1 MEKANEIFFSEHGLT
16 STSASHLADL
26 AQEVIAG
33 NEAKL
38 KNMTFVTSK
47 VDIVGQASE
56 SGKNVCV
63 GYDENMLNQV
73 RPILEEIASMNA
85 FCAWMREAV
94 KAKDKELEQVVNLT
108 FEDWCTFQE
117 GVSFY
122 RAEWYYIFCCEQQ
135 DTAKDESD
143 LSYSDEFLHIL

>member
-1 MEKANEIFFSEHGLT
+1 M
-16 STSASHLADL
+16 
-26 AQEVIAG
+26 Q
-33 NEAKL
+33 
-38 KNMTFVTSK
+38 
-47 VDIVGQASE
+47 
-56 SGKNVCV
+56 
-63 GYDENMLNQV
+63 NQV

-122 RAEWYYIFCCEQQ
+122 RAEWYYIFCCE
-135 DTAKDESD
+135 
-143 LSYSDEFLHIL
+143 